1 LFITGSFGIAV
12 FIWAVSSFLIARWIY
27 TIVPVKV
34 MGKSELALPNGKKAV
49 VTKTGEGYGDL
60 NAEIKGENGR

>member
-1 LFITGSFGIAV
+1 M
-12 FIWAVSSFLIARWIY
+12 
-27 TIVPVKV
+27 PVKV